1 MCAVPVLATL
11 TDRIDARKILI
22 AGSAVSALGT
32 LLFGL
37 FATGLWSGAFFN
49 AVAGVG
55 FAGAYMPGLKALTD
69 RLAPGDASRAITL
82 YTSSFSLGVGLSF
95 LISQLVAESWG
106 LRAAFFVTAIG
117 PLVMLAM
124 CLLLRPVEPKPAH
137 GRALLDFGP
146 VFQNTN
152 AMGFIL
158 GYGAHWFELYGIRTW
173 LVAFWTF
180 VAMKNSAT
188 SILTPVVVS
197 VLFSVMAMP
206 ASILGNEF
214 ALRIGRHRAITAV
227 MFSSAVI
234 AMLIGIFADKS
245 PWFLLPL
252 IMIYAI
258 TTPADS
264 GALTSGMAMAAN
276 PAYRGAT
283 MATHSTVPSAGDLGV
298 SSTCMFGAFS
308 GSLVI
313 SAMLGPRVGRQIDLV
328 GGRQVLSLSNL
339 TLAAGLTLLGA
350 TYSIPVLVIAWL
362 LLGIGMGLGLYDAA
376 FGALGRIYGDSARR
390 AITGITLIAGFARTV
405 GWPLTAFGLES
416 IGWANTCFAWAL
428 AHILIGLPINF
439 FVLPAVTGAKAAA
452 AAAIKPH
459 IPMDRTMILL
469 AFAFAAAWSVT
480 GAMAAHLPRIL
491 EAKGATTLLSFSTV
505 ALIDHAPQYH

>member
-1 MCAVPVLATL
+1 MGQLGSLLPHVVVPSTLAAFLIPEWHLSGAQAGLLAGSGAAGYMCAVPVLATL

-69 RLAPGDASRAITL
+69 RLAPGDSSRAITL

-106 LRAAFFVTAIG
+106 WRAAFFVTAIG

-158 GYGAHWFELYGIRTW
+158 GYGAHCFELYGIRTW

-227 MFSSAVI
+227 MFSSAAI

-283 MATHSTVPSAGDLGV
+283 MATHSTVGFGLSALGAWVIGVALDAAGGPLNPSAW
-298 SSTCMFGAFS
+298 MAAFS
-308 GSLVI
+308 V
-313 SAMLGPRVGRQIDLV
+313 
-328 GGRQVLSLSNL
+328 
-339 TLAAGLTLLGA
+339 LAAG
-350 TYSIPVLVIAWL
+350 IV
-362 LLGIGMGLGLYDAA
+362 
-376 FGALGRIYGDSARR
+376 
-390 AITGITLIAGFARTV
+390 V
-405 GWPLTAFGLES
+405 GP
-416 IGWANTCFAWAL
+416 
-428 AHILIGLPINF
+428 
-439 FVLPAVTGAKAAA
+439 
-452 AAAIKPH
+452 
-459 IPMDRTMILL
+459 
-469 AFAFAAAWSVT
+469 
-480 GAMAAHLPRIL
+480 
-491 EAKGATTLLSFSTV
+491 V
-505 ALIDHAPQYH
+505 ALYWSRRMTRQS

>member
-1 MCAVPVLATL
+1 MGQLGSLLPHVVVPSTLAAFLIPEWHLSGAQAGLLAGSGAAGYMCAVPVLATL

-22 AGSAVSALGT
+22 AGSALSAFGT

-37 FATGLWSGAFFN
+37 FATGLWSGALYN
-49 AVAGVG
+49 AIAGVG

-69 RLAPGDASRAITL
+69 RLASGDSSRAITL

-95 LISQLVAESWG
+95 LISQLVAEGWG
-106 LRAAFFVTAIG
+106 WRAAFFVTAIG
-117 PLVMLAM
+117 PLVMLAV
-124 CLLLRPVEPKPAH
+124 CLLLRPVEPKPAK

-158 GYGAHWFELYGIRTW
+158 GYGAHCFELYGIRTW

-180 VAMKNSAT
+180 VAMKNSET
-188 SILTPVVVS
+188 SILTPIVVS

-227 MFSSAVI
+227 MFSSALV
-234 AMLIGIFADKS
+234 AMLIGIFADSS

-252 IMIYAI
+252 IMIYAV

-283 MATHSTVPSAGDLGV
+283 MATHSTIGFGLSALGAWVVGVALDAAGGPLNPSAW
-298 SSTCMFGAFS
+298 MAAFS
-308 GSLVI
+308 V
-313 SAMLGPRVGRQIDLV
+313 
-328 GGRQVLSLSNL
+328 
-339 TLAAGLTLLGA
+339 LAAG
-350 TYSIPVLVIAWL
+350 IVI
-362 LLGIGMGLGLYDAA
+362 G
-376 FGALGRIYGDSARR
+376 
-390 AITGITLIAGFARTV
+390 
-405 GWPLTAFGLES
+405 P
-416 IGWANTCFAWAL
+416 
-428 AHILIGLPINF
+428 
-439 FVLPAVTGAKAAA
+439 
-452 AAAIKPH
+452 
-459 IPMDRTMILL
+459 
-469 AFAFAAAWSVT
+469 
-480 GAMAAHLPRIL
+480 
-491 EAKGATTLLSFSTV
+491 V
-505 ALIDHAPQYH
+505 ALYWSRRMTPQS